1 MKTISLIILIFSF
14 NLFSQ
19 TKDTTQTYNVDY
31 FSLFKDSLKVI
42 QLQNQLNILKLNA
55 KLDSVQKTVNENSNL
70 KSNLINLEK
79 QVESI
84 NVKNRLIDKKRK
96 DLIGGRYALGE
107 NILNQMIDGTSYI
120 QNLNDLL
127 IVQPEQDTA
136 STSQILG
143 RLHLQNFWDKV
154 SNYTPIFGLVISGA
168 SAIFIHDPRT
178 ASIVGLSSVIVPGL
192 FKLAFGH
199 VNVSDF
205 TSALEYIGPT
215 KKLYDEFNQRT
226 FQIRE
231 LIAQNNSL
239 RDTLISFK
247 NQYDNIPDVDSVK
260 NLYYLKLQDKISEY
274 QSMDRQIPLTINQI
288 SDYFNKYKDSPGFSY
303 VYNKFENYSNDF
315 LNEYIQKY
323 SQSFRSLNEKNKEM
337 LFNSTLALM

>member
-19 TKDTTQTYNVDY
+19 SKDTTQTYNVDY

-55 KLDSVQKTVNENSNL
+55 KLDSVQKTIKANSNL
-70 KSNLINLEK
+70 KASLINLEK

-84 NVKNRLIDKKRK
+84 NVKNKLIDKKRK

-107 NILNQMIDGTSYI
+107 NILNQMIDGTGYI

-168 SAIFIHDPRT
+168 SAVFIHDPRT

-192 FKLAFGH
+192 FKIAFGH
-199 VNVSDF
+199 ANVSDF
-205 TSALEYIGPT
+205 ESALGYIGPT

-226 FQIRE
+226 YQIRE

-247 NQYDNIPDVDSVK
+247 NQYDNVPDVDSVK

-274 QSMDRQIPLTINQI
+274 QSMNRQIPLTINQI

-323 SQSFRSLNEKNKEM
+323 SQSFRNLNEKNKEM
-337 LFNSTLALM
+337 LFNSTIALM

>member
-1 MKTISLIILIFSF
+1 MKTILVIILIFSF

-31 FSLFKDSLKVI
+31 LSLFKDSLKVI

-55 KLDSVQKTVNENSNL
+55 KLDSVQNAVKEISNF
-70 KSNLINLEK
+70 KSKLITLEK
-79 QVESI
+79 QVNSI
-84 NVKNRLIDKKRK
+84 NIKDQLINEGQK
-96 DLIGGRYALGE
+96 DLIASRYKLGE
-107 NILNQMIDGTSYI
+107 NILNQMIEGTGYI

-136 STSQILG
+136 STSDILS

-154 SNYTPIFGLVISGA
+154 NNYTPIFGLVISGA

-178 ASIVGLSSVIVPGL
+178 ASIIGLSSVIVPGL

-205 TSALEYIGPT
+205 ISALGYIGPT

-239 RDTLISFK
+239 RDTLISFENK
-247 NQYDNIPDVDSVK
+247 YDNIPDVDSVK

-274 QSMDRQIPLTINQI
+274 QSMDRQILLTINQI

-337 LFNSTLALM
+337 LFKSTLTLM